1 MSKHTPPI
9 VARLRGER
17 WGSGDLGEQAAETI
31 MALLEALEALVNGP
45 GEGRVS
51 PSEPDSYERRMAQ
64 ARAAIAKARGQS

>member
-17 WGSGDLGEQAAETI
+17 CGSGDLGEQAAKTI

-51 PSEPDSYERRMAQ
+51 PSEPDSFERRMDQ
-64 ARAAIAKARGQS
+64 ARAAIVKAWGQS